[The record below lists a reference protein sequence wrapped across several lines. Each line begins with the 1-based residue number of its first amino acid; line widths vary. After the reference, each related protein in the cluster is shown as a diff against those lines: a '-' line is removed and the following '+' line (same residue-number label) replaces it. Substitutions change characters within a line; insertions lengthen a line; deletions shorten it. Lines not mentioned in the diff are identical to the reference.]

1 MTKNDQKKKDVPAR
15 KQKDTPPKKVVT
27 RKIKRNDS
35 DNDTIQAKKPKS
47 ASI

>member
-1 MTKNDQKKKDVPAR
+1 MTKNDQKKKDAPAR
-15 KQKDTPPKKVVT
+15 KQKDTPKKVVN